1 MMKVFV
7 YGGSGLV
14 GGYLVKELQK
24 KGHEVWAGSRKP
36 ESQKNEPNLT
46 WVHADSKDPKKGLEI
61 LESVDVAFFL
71 SPPGE
76 TNQYEILAPW
86 IEKAKQ
92 VGLKKIVLMT
102 AMGVEHA
109 PPEAPFRKTEILLEN
124 AGIPWNIIRPNW
136 FMQNFHTFWIAG
148 IKQDGKIYFPGGNA
162 NTSFIDARDIASVAS
177 VLLTTNEFQ
186 NQAITITGK
195 ESIDHSN
202 VAKHLTAVSGKNIEY
217 VDVDP
222 KVFES
227 SLVAAGLSKDYAA
240 FLVMIAGALR
250 EGFSS
255 PILQTVKQITG
266 KEPILFQKYA
276 EDHANFWK

>member
-1 MMKVFV
+1 MKVFV

-14 GGYLVKELQK
+14 GGHLIKELQT

-36 ESQKNEPNLT
+36 DSQKKETNLHWVYTDSKEPN
-46 WVHADSKDPKKGLEI
+46 KGVEI

-76 TNQYEILAPW
+76 TNQYEILSPW
-86 IEKAKQ
+86 IQKAKQ

-109 PPEAPFRKTEILLEN
+109 PPEVPFRKTELLLEGS
-124 AGIPWNIIRPNW
+124 GIPWNIIRPNW

-148 IKQDGKIYFPGGNA
+148 IKQDGKIYFPGGTA
-162 NTSFIDARDIASVAS
+162 NVSFIDARDIASVAS
-177 VLLTTNEFQ
+177 VLLTTIDFQ
-186 NQAITITGK
+186 NQAFTLTGK
-195 ESIDHSN
+195 ESINHSL
-202 VAKHLTAVSGKNIEY
+202 VAKHLSSVSKKNIEY

-227 SLVAAGLSKDYAA
+227 SLVSAGLSKDYAA
-240 FLVMIAGALR
+240 FLVMIAGALK
-250 EGFSS
+250 EGHAA
-255 PILQTVKQITG
+255 PIVDSVKTITG
-266 KEPILFQKYA
+266 KEPISFQTYS
-276 EDHANFWK
+276 EDHAKAWK

>member
-1 MMKVFV
+1 MKVFV

-14 GGYLVKELQK
+14 GGHLIKELQT
-24 KGHEVWAGSRKP
+24 KGHEVFAGSRKP
-36 ESQKNEPNLT
+36 ESQKNETNLT
-46 WVHADSKDPKKGLEI
+46 WVQADSKDPKKGLEI
-61 LESVDVAFFL
+61 LESVDAAFLL

-76 TNQYEILAPW
+76 TNQYEILSPW

-92 VGLKKIVLMT
+92 VGLNQLVLMT
-102 AMGVEHA
+102 AMGVDHA
-109 PPEAPFRKTEILLEN
+109 PPEAPFRKTEILLEG

-177 VLLTTNEFQ
+177 VLLTTNDFQ

-195 ESIDHSN
+195 ESIDHN
-202 VAKHLTAVSGKNIEY
+202 KVAEHLTTVSGKNIEY

-227 SLVAAGLSKDYAA
+227 SLVAAGLSKDYAT

-255 PILQTVKQITG
+255 PILDTVKQITG
-266 KEPILFQKYA
+266 KEPISFQKYA